1 MKCERPWCDPP
12 GEIEAGYCNRCGS
25 APEPPRAEQP
35 DSAPVSAATV
45 APRNVGTS
53 SPRTGTPRGGTT
65 RAAVTGTQ
73 VRAASRVELPPPD
86 IKDIAD
92 VLLENPSIPENKRY
106 CGNPECN
113 QPVGRGRD
121 GEPGRTE
128 GFCRK
133 CRHPFSFTPKLEP
146 NTLVGGQY
154 EVQGCLAHGGLGWI
168 YLAHDV
174 KVGMWVVLKGLL
186 SSDNVDV
193 IRSELRFLAEVD
205 HPNIV
210 RVYNFVEHDGEP
222 YIVMEYVRGA
232 TLRKTLEAR
241 KVANNGEPDP
251 LPPAHAAKMMLEVL
265 PAFGYL
271 HRQGLL
277 YCDFKPDNVIR
288 TDSTLKLIDMGAV
301 YRVDDTTSAIY
312 GTPGYQ
318 APEIGETGPTIPSD
332 LYTVGRTLAVLCS
345 DARGYQTTYA
355 KSLPPADEVPLFA
368 ANDSLYR
375 FLLRAT
381 AADPDD
387 RFQSAD
393 EMAVQLEGVLREI
406 VATES
411 GTPWPEVSATFTG
424 ELRSGSEDPDDWRAL
439 PAPLISSDDPAAAF
453 LASLA
458 VAVTEPDEILEL
470 LDQAPERTV
479 EVQLREARTLI
490 EAGRHDDADAL
501 LTEIALANP
510 WEWRVAWS
518 TGCNALAQAD
528 AGRALAEFR
537 GVYASLPGELA
548 PKLAMAYAAESSGD
562 LVQAA
567 HWYDIVSRTDPGF
580 TTAVFGLAR
589 CRTALGDVPGAIA
602 AYERIPSTSSSYV
615 DAQIHKV
622 DAMLDAD
629 TRALTVDD
637 VVAAG
642 AAVARLPL
650 SKEQQ
655 ARLTARVLSAALA
668 LLVDGAPAGNGADGA
683 APVVLGC
690 PLTERD
696 VRLGLES
703 TYRRLALQSPAGAE
717 RIALVDRANELRPR
731 TVV

>member
-1 MKCERPWCDPP
+1 M
-12 GEIEAGYCNRCGS
+12 
-25 APEPPRAEQP
+25 
-35 DSAPVSAATV
+35 
-45 APRNVGTS
+45 
-53 SPRTGTPRGGTT
+53 
-65 RAAVTGTQ
+65 
-73 VRAASRVELPPPD
+73 
-86 IKDIAD
+86 
-92 VLLENPSIPENKRY
+92 
-106 CGNPECN
+106 
-113 QPVGRGRD
+113 
-121 GEPGRTE
+121 
-128 GFCRK
+128 
-133 CRHPFSFTPKLEP
+133 
-146 NTLVGGQY
+146 LVGGQY

-168 YLAHDV
+168 YLARDT

-186 SSDNVDV
+186 SNENVDV
-193 IRSELRFLAEVD
+193 IRTELRFLAEVD

-210 RVYNFVEHDGEP
+210 KVYNFVEHEGEP

-232 TLRKTLEAR
+232 TLRKTLEQR
-241 KVANNGEPDP
+241 KTANNGESDP
-251 LPPAHAAKMMLEVL
+251 LPPSHAVKMMLEVL

-288 TDSTLKLIDMGAV
+288 TDASLKLIDMGAV
-301 YRVDDTTSAIY
+301 YRMDDTTSAIY

-318 APEIGETGPTIPSD
+318 APEIGDSGPSIPSD
-332 LYTVGRTLAVLCS
+332 LYTVGRTLAVLCT

-355 KSLPPADEVPLFA
+355 RVLPSADEVPLFTEY
-368 ANDSLYR
+368 DSLYR
-375 FLLRAT
+375 FLVRAT

-406 VATES
+406 VAAES
-411 GTPWPEVSATFTG
+411 STPWPEVSATFTS

-439 PAPLISSDDPAAAF
+439 PAPLIATDDPAAAF

-458 VAVTEPDEILEL
+458 VAVTEPDEVLEL
-470 LDQAPERTV
+470 LTLAPERTV

-490 EAGRHDDADAL
+490 EAGRHDDVDAL

-528 AGRALAEFR
+528 ADRALAEFR

-548 PKLAMAYAAESSGD
+548 PKLAMAYAAESGGD
-562 LVQAA
+562 VAQAA

-589 CRTALGDVPGAIA
+589 CRTRLGDLPGTIE
-602 AYERIPSTSSSYV
+602 AYERIPATSSSYV
-615 DAQIHKV
+615 DAQIRKV
-622 DAMLDAD
+622 DTMLDAEG
-629 TRALTVDD
+629 RALTVDD

-642 AAVARLPL
+642 AAVGRLPL
-650 SKEQQ
+650 PKEQQ
-655 ARLTARVLSAALA
+655 ARLTASVLSAALV
-668 LLVDGAPAGNGADGA
+668 LVTNGTSAGNGAP
-683 APVVLGC
+683 PVVLGY

-696 VRLGLES
+696 VRLGLET

-731 TVV
+731 SVL